1 LLLIIT
7 FFVTIQFATARTL
20 YRSIFF
26 GILSFIY
33 LSFWVPQ
40 IYRNVM
46 RNCGR
51 ALRWDYTI
59 GTSIT
64 RLVPIAYF
72 YLKADNVLFA
82 GTDWQTFAVLAGWV
96 WLQIVALV
104 SQNVLGPRFFIKEGW
119 APPAYDYHPILRED
133 EEGALL
139 PLNATSPSEDAI
151 EGEGSSKS
159 AGEAKDKGKKVFD
172 CSICAMDI
180 EVPVVPAGADE
191 STMAGI
197 GGTGMVLQRRLYMVT
212 PCRHIFHANCL
223 EGWMRY
229 RLICP
234 NCREALPPL

>member
-1 LLLIIT
+1 
-7 FFVTIQFATARTL
+7 
-20 YRSIFF
+20 
-26 GILSFIY
+26 
-33 LSFWVPQ
+33 
-40 IYRNVM
+40 M

-59 GTSIT
+59 GTSMI

-72 YLKADNVLFA
+72 YLKADNVLFV

-96 WLQIVALV
+96 WLQIVALI

-172 CSICAMDI
+172 CSICAMEL

-191 STMAGI
+191 STMAGM